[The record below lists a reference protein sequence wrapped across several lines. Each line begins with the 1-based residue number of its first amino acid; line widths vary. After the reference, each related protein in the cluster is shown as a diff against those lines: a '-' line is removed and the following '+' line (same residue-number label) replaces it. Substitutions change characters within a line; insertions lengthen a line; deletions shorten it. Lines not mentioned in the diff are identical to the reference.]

1 MALGSKNPILVDR
14 RVYAFKGKWKSPN
27 NDISESIFY
36 FISNKP
42 TLTTRYINGKE
53 TIEQVI
59 EITCYGEH
67 AFAIED
73 EIVLQ
78 TGERFMIDGIA
89 NNYFEPNIAVRDMLK
104 QRIESQILV
113 LK

>member
-1 MALGSKNPILVDR
+1 MLGQKNPLLVDR
-14 RVYAFKGKWKSPN
+14 TIYAFKGKWQNPQE
-27 NDISESIFY
+27 DISTAIYY

-42 TLTTRYINGKE
+42 TFSIDYNNGREELKQ
-53 TIEQVI
+53 TI

-67 AFAIED
+67 AFCVSD
-73 EIVLQ
+73 LFTLQ
-78 TGERFMIDGIA
+78 TGEIKRIVGVA

-113 LK
+113 LE